1 MYSTAVNDTWGVC
14 WTNGD
19 EEEGNTVIIQDRGDE
34 QTFQLGTRD
43 EGIMGP
49 NVQ

>member
-1 MYSTAVNDTWGVC
+1 MLNKLFTRRMGH
-14 WTNGD
+14 
-19 EEEGNTVIIQDRGDE
+19 QDRGDE

-43 EGIMGP
+43 EGTIGP